1 MAINKSLGFICLESI
16 HTLLT
21 PIGVLPI
28 TLVILTLYNI
38 SFNSFKLALILFFDS

>member
-16 HTLLT
+16 HNLL
-21 PIGVLPI
+21 ISIEVLPI

-38 SFNSFKLALILFFDS
+38 SFNSFKLALILSFDS